1 MAQPTRFEDFLE
13 APRAAKRIAADVGL
27 DPAHA
32 AALDSWADR
41 VQNTNNA
48 KFVEAKT
55 SRLSRPGSRASRGAL
70 KKPDARRSPG
80 CLSPMV
86 AEAAATFGYELP

>member
-1 MAQPTRFEDFLE
+1 MGYAAVRHLAQPTRFEDFLE
-13 APRAAKRIAADVGL
+13 APRAAERIVADVGL
-27 DPAHA
+27 DPAEHA

-55 SRLSRPGSRASRGAL
+55 SRRLSRP
-70 KKPDARRSPG
+70 DHARR
-80 CLSPMV
+80 V
-86 AEAAATFGYELP
+86 ER